1 MLAPDQR
8 DALAEARPVP
18 LDQPR
23 AVAVFLFGHLVEH
36 LRRLRKLLAQPVGIG
51 AVDAA
56 VVLLGRD
63 RQRQHLLFGQRV
75 ERAAAE
81 AEDAG

>member
-1 MLAPDQR
+1 MLAADQR
-8 DALAEARPVP
+8 DALAEARAVP

-23 AVAVFLFGHLVEH
+23 AMAVFLFGHLVEH
-36 LRRLRKLLAQPVGIG
+36 FGRLRKLLAQPVGIG

-56 VVLLGRD
+56 VVLLRRN
-63 RQRQHLLFGQRV
+63 RQRQHLLFRQRI

-81 AEDAG
+81 TEDAG